1 MKLFLT
7 LIALLLGLPA
17 FGQSTWRNFFT
28 TNQNPIVEVVAGSNA
43 TVQASTVGVNLRRFT
58 VNSTA
63 SGGSQTNISWTGV
76 TNLQS
81 AQVPLSVITNAQ
93 NLTNWALIPTN
104 YTPLKATYA
113 SDVST
118 NQLPQSA
125 ITNQRP
131 GNITFSF
138 DGGSA
143 AIQSGTRGSAKIL
156 YTGTIVDCTLMAYPS
171 GSIELRLWRT
181 NSADASF
188 PPTAVGSIGTNAL
201 TSDSYNIDATL
212 TGWTTL
218 VSSGDVFTVNIP
230 TNALSITNLTMTL
243 KVQP

>member
-1 MKLFLT
+1 MVFG
-7 LIALLLGLPA
+7 LGHFDA
-17 FGQSTWRNFFT
+17 SAQSLWRNFWT

-63 SGGSQTNISWTGV
+63 SGGGQTNISWTGV

-81 AQVPLSVITNAQ
+81 AQVPWQI
-93 NLTNWALIPTN
+93 LTNISTLQIPWQSLTN
-104 YTPLKATYA
+104 I
-113 SDVST
+113 ST
-118 NQLPQSA
+118 VQIPQSA
-125 ITNQRP
+125 ITNQSPR
-131 GNITFSF
+131 TFGFGF
-138 DGGSA
+138 DGGGA
-143 AIQSGTRGSAKIL
+143 AIQAGTRGLVTIPF
-156 YTGTIVDCTLMAYPS
+156 TGTIQSCTLMAYPS

-188 PPTAVGSIGTNAL
+188 PPTAAGSIGTNVL
-201 TSDSYNIDATL
+201 TTDSYAIDSTL

-218 VSSGDVFTVNIP
+218 VTSGDVFTVSIP